1 MYELKSFLKLSA
13 LILLAVLLVMGCS
26 NSTSSEDGNKS
37 NDGNKET
44 SADGEVKKII
54 LGHPNAETH
63 PMHKSYMQFKESVE
77 EKTNGQIVVEVHHG
91 GTLGGDRELAESV
104 DTGTIQ
110 MALNGSMILG
120 NYDSK
125 FRIFDLPFIF
135 DSYEEVDKII
145 EGPIGEQLSNVIE
158 GTNIRVLSFPEAGFR
173 DITTGKKE
181 IKTAEDL
188 EGIKIRALETPVHI
202 AGFEALGMSPTSIP
216 FPEVYSSLQSGVID
230 AQENSNSNTYHS
242 KFYEVQSYL
251 TTPGIFFL
259 LDMTIINEDFYQ
271 SLTEEQQQIITESAI
286 EAAKFQR
293 ELNREE
299 ETNMRELIAEEGVV
313 INELSASEI
322 ERLKEKAKPVYD
334 QFNSE
339 IGEDFAKAVSE
350 ELGRNLFE

>member
-1 MYELKSFLKLSA
+1 MRLSFKLSTFMV
-13 LILLAVLLVMGCS
+13 LIVLLLAACGGAKEDTTEQTD
-26 NSTSSEDGNKS
+26 NTGEQTEST
-37 NDGNKET
+37 
-44 SADGEVKKII
+44 GEVKTIV
-54 LGHPNAETH
+54 LGHPNAESH
-63 PMHKSYMQFKESVE
+63 PMHKSYMHFKELVE
-77 EKTNGQIVVEVHHG
+77 EQTNGEIEVEVHHG

-120 NYDSK
+120 NYDPK

-135 DSYEEVDKII
+135 DNYEEVDRII
-145 EGPIGEQLSNVIE
+145 EGPVGEELTDVIE

-173 DITTGKKE
+173 DITTGNKE

-202 AGFEALGMSPTSIP
+202 DGFEALGMSPTSIP

-242 KFYEVQSYL
+242 KFYEVQKYL

-259 LDMTIINEDFYQ
+259 LDMTIINESFYQ
-271 SLTEEQQQIITESAI
+271 SLTEEQQQIIQESAV
-286 EAAKFQR
+286 EAARMQR

-299 ETNMRELIAEEGVV
+299 EDELREKIAEEGVT
-313 INELSASEI
+313 INELQDTEI
-322 ERLKEKAKPVYD
+322 EKLKEKSKPVYEKYYE
-334 QFNSE
+334 E
-339 IGEDFAKAVSE
+339 IGEDFANKVAE
-350 ELGRNLFE
+350 ELGRDLFN